1 MRGSFTCH
9 DCSLRPNVAEPQGAR
24 LDLEIDLESR
34 VIEAREVYAGA

>member
-1 MRGSFTCH
+1 
-9 DCSLRPNVAEPQGAR
+9 VAEPQGAR